1 MYLHTTYMSASMH
14 FSMCVISLHCWYIGE
29 SLGSYPENIIDW
41 LHPVFSVVVV
51 CSECGV
57 PITKRSYSF
66 YKQSLYD
73 GDQFVIMA
81 VITKNNAANT
91 RIHLYRQPATET
103 WRWITA
109 QLGTGKPQLI
119 GVHYGINTLQCN
131 TMVSYRLKKAAPK
144 PPLFSRPCGQLVG
157 LTPIF
162 GSWFGLAALDS
173 LSSFLWSSRY
183 SFLSPRG
190 YPLVTKVFPLV
201 TKDQG
206 STPPFTLFWSEVWR
220 TYGERT
226 YGPDAHTYC
235 LFYSIRWLC
244 DGDFQNPLFHWC
256 LRKNMRNNACC
267 RSTERWSP
275 H

>member
-1 MYLHTTYMSASMH
+1 MYLHTYNIYERLNAFLH
-14 FSMCVISLHCWYIGE
+14 MCHEPSLLIYRRELGLISRKYYRLWQ
-29 SLGSYPENIIDW
+29 
-41 LHPVFSVVVV
+41 HPVFSVVVV
-51 CSECGV
+51 GRECGV

-81 VITKNNAANT
+81 VITKNNTANT

-173 LSSFLWSSRY
+173 LSSFLWSSW
-183 SFLSPRG
+183 SSLSSPRSVV
-190 YPLVTKVFPLV
+190 PFVT
-201 TKDQG
+201 
-206 STPPFTLFWSEVWR
+206 R
-220 TYGERT
+220 I
-226 YGPDAHTYC
+226 C
-235 LFYSIRWLC
+235 
-244 DGDFQNPLFHWC
+244 
-256 LRKNMRNNACC
+256 
-267 RSTERWSP
+267 
-275 H
+275 